1 MFTLRNKLERARAMK
16 ETKQMSVSAIQN
28 GTVIDHVPAR
38 NLFKV
43 IQILGLDRIDNQIT
57 FGTNLES
64 KKLGRKAIIK
74 IADLFFEDA
83 DINRIALVAPDA
95 KLNIIRDYEV
105 VEKKVVEVPDNIVGI
120 AKCMN
125 PKCITNFEH
134 VTTRF
139 RVVSKK
145 NVALKCHYCEKITN
159 QENMQII

>member
-1 MFTLRNKLERARAMK
+1 MK
-16 ETKQMSVSAIQN
+16 EPKQMSVSAIEN

-43 IQILGLDRIDNQIT
+43 IQILGLDRIENQIT

-64 KKLGRKAIIK
+64 KKLGLKAIIK
-74 IADLFFEDA
+74 IAGVYFEDE

-105 VEKKVVEVPDNIVGI
+105 VEKKLVVVPDNITGI
-120 AKCMN
+120 AECMN
-125 PKCITNFEH
+125 PMCITNFEN
-134 VTTRF
+134 VTTKF
-139 RVVSKK
+139 KVVSKK

-159 QENMQII
+159 QENMHII

>member
-1 MFTLRNKLERARAMK
+1 MK
-16 ETKQMSVSAIQN
+16 EPKQLSVSAIEN
-28 GTVIDHVPAR
+28 GTVIDHIPAK

-43 IQILGLDRIDNQIT
+43 IQILRLDHIDTQIT

-64 KKLGRKAIIK
+64 KKLGKKAIIK
-74 IADLFFEDA
+74 ISDKYFEDE

-95 KLNIIRDYEV
+95 KLNIIKDYEV
-105 VEKKVVEVPDNIVGI
+105 IEKKIVEVPDIIVGI

-125 PKCITNFEH
+125 PKCITNFEK

-145 NVALKCHYCEKITN
+145 NVALKCHYCEKITT
-159 QENMQII
+159 QENLQIV

>member
-1 MFTLRNKLERARAMK
+1 MK
-16 ETKQMSVSAIQN
+16 EVKQMSVSAIQN

-64 KKLGRKAIIK
+64 KKLGSKAIIK
-74 IADLFFEDA
+74 ISEVFFEDE

-105 VEKKVVEVPDNIVGI
+105 IEKKVVEVPYNIFGI

-125 PKCITNFEH
+125 PKCITNFES
-134 VTTRF
+134 VTTKFTELSDLR
-139 RVVSKK
+139 
-145 NVALKCHYCEKITN
+145 E
-159 QENMQII
+159 

>member
-1 MFTLRNKLERARAMK
+1 MK
-16 ETKQMSVSAIQN
+16 EPKQLSVSAIQT
-28 GTVIDHVPAR
+28 GTVIDHIPAS

-64 KKLGRKAIIK
+64 KKLGKKAIIK
-74 IADLFFEDA
+74 IAGVFFQDE

-105 VEKKVVEVPDNIVGI
+105 VEKRDVVVPDNIVGI

-125 PKCITNFEH
+125 PKCITNFED

-145 NVALKCHYCEKITN
+145 NVALKCYYCEKITN
-159 QENMQII
+159 QENLHII